1 MIRELQNLNGLQLTK
16 VFINLN
22 NYIRRDCDVSK
33 SICKPNAATKS
44 VLQSTNDQSTISTA
58 TAEGEIVTLPIFALV
73 RLNCD
78 CDTANI
84 TIVIGGQVV
93 TAQNLAVDAFLILA
107 LVDKMNIDLVP
118 ESNVDET
125 ITDIQGLFV
134 SYMRNRTKDNLEILL
149 STIRKMLSELYMT
162 CNSDEKEIFKKHLET
177 LQNIA
182 QPNII

>member
-1 MIRELQNLNGLQLTK
+1 MTFQESIPIAKELAENELKNH
-16 VFINLN
+16 
-22 NYIRRDCDVSK
+22 CD
-33 SICKPNAATKS
+33 
-44 VLQSTNDQSTISTA
+44 
-58 TAEGEIVTLPIFALV
+58 
-73 RLNCD
+73 
-78 CDTANI
+78 
-84 TIVIGGQVV
+84 
-93 TAQNLAVDAFLILA
+93 VDAFLILA

-177 LQNIA
+177 LQNIT